1 MSLVGGDL
9 ISHGILYA
17 TQEFDNGPVC
27 AEDFDQVDAGKILF
41 SPCSL
46 MLDNN
51 WAAHAILILLRN
63 EFEFK
68 GLHVNLARDPKYS

>member
-27 AEDFDQVDAGKILF
+27 AEDFDKVDAGKILF
-41 SPCSL
+41 SPFSL
-46 MLDNN
+46 TL
-51 WAAHAILILLRN
+51 
-63 EFEFK
+63 
-68 GLHVNLARDPKYS
+68 P

>member
-1 MSLVGGDL
+1 MDFYHFCGKNILRKILALYKSNYFSVSLVGGDL

-41 SPCSL
+41 SLCPL
-46 MLDNN
+46 ML
-51 WAAHAILILLRN
+51 
-63 EFEFK
+63 
-68 GLHVNLARDPKYS
+68 P